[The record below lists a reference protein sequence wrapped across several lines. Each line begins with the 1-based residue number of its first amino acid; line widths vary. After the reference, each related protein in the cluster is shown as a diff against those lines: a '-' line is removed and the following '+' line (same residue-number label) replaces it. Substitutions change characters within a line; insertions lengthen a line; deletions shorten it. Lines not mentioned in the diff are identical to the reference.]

1 MFVVGNDI
9 KMKMEMMKLRKM
21 LMRILDSGAKSPFY
35 NILRDGEEAIAAGLP
50 GSSSSP
56 SSGLGEETCRTLTEN
71 E

>member
-35 NILRDGEEAIAAGLP
+35 NILRDGEEAHRRRP
-50 GSSSSP
+50 
-56 SSGLGEETCRTLTEN
+56 SGLVFISIFRPW
-71 E
+71 